1 MPKTE
6 VDNAIEMLK
15 SDHKKVKDLFAQFEK
30 AKDTRSK
37 RKIVK
42 ETISELKVHATIEEE
57 IFYPPVRK
65 EIDDAK
71 MMNEA
76 NEEHHVAK
84 LLIAELDA
92 MKGSEGQ
99 YEAKFIVLAEN
110 VRHHIKEEEEEMFP
124 KVKKAK
130 IDLQALGHKMSQRK
144 EALMTQGVAPT
155 S

>member
-6 VDNAIEMLK
+6 IDNAIEMLK
-15 SDHKKVKDLFAQFEK
+15 SDHQKVKSLFAQFEK

-42 ETISELKVHATIEEE
+42 EAISELKVHATIEEE

-92 MKGSEGQ
+92 MKGSEDQ

-110 VRHHIKEEEEEMFP
+110 VRHHIKEEEKEMFP

-130 IDLQALGHKMSQRK
+130 IDLEALGNKMSQRK
-144 EALMTQGVAPT
+144 KALMMQGVAPT

>member
-37 RKIVK
+37 RKIVQK
-42 ETISELKVHATIEEE
+42 AISELKVHAIIEEE

-65 EIDDAK
+65 EIDDTK

-92 MKGSEGQ
+92 MQGSEDQ

-110 VRHHIKEEEEEMFP
+110 VRHHIKEEEKEMFP

-130 IDLQALGHKMSQRK
+130 IDLEALGNKMSQRK

-155 S
+155 A

>member
-15 SDHKKVKDLFAQFEK
+15 SDHKKIKDLFAQFEK

-42 ETISELKVHATIEEE
+42 QAISELKVHATIEEE

-65 EIDDAK
+65 EIDDTK

-92 MKGSEGQ
+92 MKGSEDQ

-110 VRHHIKEEEEEMFP
+110 VRHHIKEEEKEMFP

-130 IDLQALGHKMSQRK
+130 IDLEALGNKMSQRK

-155 S
+155 A